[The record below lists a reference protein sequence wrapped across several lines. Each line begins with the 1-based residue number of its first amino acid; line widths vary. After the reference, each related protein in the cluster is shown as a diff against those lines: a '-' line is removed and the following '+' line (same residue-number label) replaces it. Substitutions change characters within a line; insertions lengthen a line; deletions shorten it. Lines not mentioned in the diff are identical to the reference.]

1 MYVCMHNVEK
11 FYRICNSLPRSLTVH
26 SNEKVTFIVALR
38 KYLHTP
44 FTLKIYFLCANMI
57 HYIVLQNVYSIL
69 HCKLCVF
76 CSSNLF
82 HIILNL

>member
-1 MYVCMHNVEK
+1 MFVCMHNVGK
-11 FYRICNSLPRSLTVH
+11 FYRIFDSLQRSLTVH
-26 SNEKVTFIVALR
+26 SNEKVTFKVVLR

-44 FTLKIYFLCANMI
+44 FTLRMIFLCAMMI

-69 HCKLCVF
+69 HCKLCIF